1 MSDTTDLLA
10 VLSASAVFG
19 GLPRR
24 QLKTI
29 ARYSRAVSVPAG
41 TRLVTEGDAGS
52 EFCIVVS
59 GGCRVERRG
68 VALRTLE
75 PGDSFGEISVID
87 GEPRTATV
95 TAVSDT
101 DLVVL
106 SQPDFDHALKVAPD
120 LGRALLTQLCAQ
132 IRRLDL
138 EAD

>member
-29 ARYSRAVSVPAG
+29 ARYSRAVSVPSG
-41 TRLVTEGDAGS
+41 TRLVAEGDAGS

-68 VALRTLE
+68 VTLRTLE

-95 TAVSDT
+95 TALADT

-132 IRRLDL
+132 IRRLDT